1 MRIHWEDKAE
11 WNLHQIEDYIFER
24 FGPDSLEKFMDR
36 VDQSV
41 ETILRYPNIGPVEP
55 LLADLP
61 QSYHSVVVGN
71 LSKIVYRVEDEVIYI
86 ADIWDCR
93 REPKAMAGEV
103 KSGAKEI
110 ETINNKH
117 NV

>member
-61 QSYHSVVVGN
+61 KTYHSVVVGN

-103 KSGAKEI
+103 KSGAKD
-110 ETINNKH
+110 N
-117 NV
+117 